1 MTDLERLQEDRRQER
16 RVLWFIAVFWA
27 VIILTLAHGIYT
39 GEMRFHMGKGCVEE
53 HCEPDQ

>member
-16 RVLWFIAVFWA
+16 RVLTFFAVLA
-27 VIILTLAHGIYT
+27 AAIILTLAHGLYT

-53 HCEPDQ
+53 HCEPEQ